1 MKPKQNIRKKIIKVR
16 LETLEIE
23 NRNNR
28 EYPWNQEIVLWED
41 YKIDKS
47 LARLIREKRERKD
60 TASLDIRKMQI

>member
-1 MKPKQNIRKKIIKVR
+1 MKPKQNIRKEIIKVR
-16 LETLEIE
+16 VETLEIE
-23 NRNNR
+23 NRNSR
-28 EYPWNQEIVLWED
+28 EYQWNQEIVLWED

>member
-1 MKPKQNIRKKIIKVR
+1 MKPKQNIRKEIIKVR
-16 LETLEIE
+16 VETLETE

-28 EYPWNQEIVLWED
+28 EYQWNQEIVLWED

-60 TASLDIRKMQI
+60 TVSLDIRKIQI

>member
-1 MKPKQNIRKKIIKVR
+1 MKPKQNIRKEIIKVR
-16 LETLEIE
+16 VETLEIE

-28 EYPWNQEIVLWED
+28 EYQWNQEIVLWED

-60 TASLDIRKMQI
+60 TVSLDIRKMQI